1 MTTSTWDVLIMI
13 PLIPLAPI
21 VITWWLPWERWI
33 PWGKLPKAVL
43 GPYLLYAS
51 FGSWHFK
58 FGWFVVATSF
68 LAGAAISLDRSTA
81 SLVHCF
87 AIKVTY
93 PEPLAYARGS
103 ECGVLSR
110 ERKG

>member
-33 PWGKLPKAVL
+33 PWGKLPKVVL

-51 FGSWHFK
+51 FAAWHFQV
-58 FGWFVVATSF
+58 GWFVELVTL
-68 LAGAAISLDRSTA
+68 LAGT
-81 SLVHCF
+81 
-87 AIKVTY
+87 
-93 PEPLAYARGS
+93 
-103 ECGVLSR
+103 VLSAVAIFAQA
-110 ERKG
+110 EK